1 MLLNSKDQIKRVAI
15 YLRKSRNN
23 EGEETEETLAKHRK
37 RLLEIAKKNNWNY
50 EIFQEVGSSMDNN
63 RNEYQRMIHK
73 LNDGIFDA
81 VLSVNLAR
89 VTRDDAE
96 TPKFMSLLR
105 QEDILFVTDSERI
118 YDLEIQEDWQ
128 ALKFTGFVNNWE
140 YENIKAQLRKGK
152 KDSARMG
159 RWSNGTP
166 NYGYIYNR
174 LKKKLEIDEEKSVA
188 VKMAYQMVI
197 DGIGIDNIAI
207 KLNQLGYRTNR
218 GNLFHGNSVKR
229 IIRSPIYKGWIVSN
243 RIKGRNESQGKV
255 RPEEQWII
263 VKDASP
269 IIIDE
274 ETWEKANKVL
284 DKRKMLSPRSKMQK
298 HGLSTLIRCGICGR
312 VHTITRKS
320 DRGGIRVFQSCR
332 KVNLLG
338 EKCHNSGI
346 MYDVMMGIII
356 DNIKEKRKQI
366 SMEITNLQSDNQT
379 IDFKQIK
386 INRVKEQIKKIEKAL
401 HMLQLQLEEDLIDLN
416 YFKERK
422 SKRTIELDNLKI
434 ELKHLMD
441 TSQED
446 KVKSKKSF
454 LEKIDLFLTNW
465 NQLDETELNK
475 ELMSFINKITW
486 YSPRGSKEPPQLN
499 IYWSE

>member
-1 MLLNSKDQIKRVAI
+1 MPLDLKERIKRVAI

-23 EGEETEETLAKHRK
+23 EGEESEETLAKHRK
-37 RLLEIAKKNNWNY
+37 RLLDIAKKNNWAY

-63 RNEYQRMIHK
+63 RDEYQRMIHK

-89 VTRDDAE
+89 VTRDDSE

-159 RWSNGTP
+159 RWANGTP

-174 LKKKLEIDEEKSVA
+174 LEKKLEIDEEKAEA
-188 VKMAYQMVI
+188 VKLAFQMCI
-197 DGIGIDNIAI
+197 NGIGVDNIAI
-207 KLNQLGYRTNR
+207 ALNQLGYRTNK
-218 GNLFHGNSVKR
+218 GNLFWGNSVKR
-229 IIRSPIYKGWIVSN
+229 MIRSPIYKGWIVSN
-243 RIKGRNESQGKV
+243 RIKGRNKYQGKL
-255 RPEEQWII
+255 RPKEQWII
-263 VKDASP
+263 SKKAAP
-269 IIIDE
+269 IIIDK
-274 ETWEKANKVL
+274 ETWEKANNAL
-284 DKRKMLSPRSKMQK
+284 DKRKALSPRSRAQK

-312 VHTITRKS
+312 VHAISRRS
-320 DRGGIRVFQSCR
+320 DRGGARVFQSCS

-338 EKCHNSGI
+338 EKCYNSGI
-346 MYDVMMGIII
+346 MYDVMMELII
-356 DNIKEKRKQI
+356 DNIKEKREQI
-366 SMEITNLQSDNQT
+366 AMEITTLPNDKQT
-379 IDFKQIK
+379 IDHKQIK
-386 INRVKEQIKKIEKAL
+386 IKRIKEQIKKIEKAL

-422 SKRTIELDNLKI
+422 SKRTIELDNLKT
-434 ELKHLMD
+434 ELKNLMD
-441 TSQED
+441 TTQED
-446 KVKSKKSF
+446 EVKSKESF
-454 LEKIDLFLTNW
+454 LNKMDSFLSNW
-465 NQLDETELNK
+465 KQLDESELNK
-475 ELMSFINKITW
+475 ELMSFIDKVTW
-486 YSPRGSKEPPQLN
+486 YSPRGSKEPPQLK